1 MTKQKVQLILRSTDI
16 SNLGYSGTSPFAPVE
31 RTADF
36 SGSTGSIN
44 RWQSDMTWNN
54 INLRSALG
62 SLYKEGGK
70 YNLKLE
76 SITFSLTSNLS
87 VFTSA
92 ENNRAFN
99 IFISGLP
106 FMNSYNSNRN
116 LVNEGLLSSV
126 RVPSGAQ
133 HYIFNYNNNELTFDL
148 ARFNGLNNVDINIQF
163 RDLLLNS
170 TEPIGA
176 NNTVAFPNSQFVF
189 SIYEV

>member
-1 MTKQKVQLILRSTDI
+1 MTKKVQLILRSADI
-16 SNLGYSGTSPFAPVE
+16 NNLGYSGTAPFAPVE
-31 RTADF
+31 RNADF
-36 SGSTGSIN
+36 SDSTGSIN
-44 RWQSDMTWNN
+44 RWQSQMTWNN
-54 INLRSALG
+54 INLRSVLG
-62 SLYKEGGK
+62 SLYKEGAK

-76 SITFSLTSNLS
+76 SITFSLTSNLALCT
-87 VFTSA
+87 TS

-99 IFISGLP
+99 VFISGFP
-106 FMNSYNSNRN
+106 FMSSYSSNRN

-148 ARFNGLNNVDINIQF
+148 ARLNGQNSVDITIQF

-176 NNTVAFPNSQFVF
+176 LNTHAFPNSQFVF
-189 SIYEV
+189 SIYECE